1 MIGDSVTR
9 YAEKTLKE
17 SKWIAEI
24 MNQYEIKKIFEI
36 HKRGKISKGSEIW
49 SLLNLTLWH
58 KVWIEGES
66 I

>member
-36 HKRGKISKGSEIW
+36 HKYKIRVI
-49 SLLNLTLWH
+49 
-58 KVWIEGES
+58 
-66 I
+66 